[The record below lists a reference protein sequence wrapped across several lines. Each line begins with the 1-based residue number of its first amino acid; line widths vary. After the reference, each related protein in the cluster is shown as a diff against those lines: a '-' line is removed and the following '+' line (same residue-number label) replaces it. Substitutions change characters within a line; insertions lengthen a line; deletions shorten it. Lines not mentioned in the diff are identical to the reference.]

1 MASGSSLELCP
12 ASNGWLNEFL
22 CLALGQSQYAV
33 PIPTSKGCCKRGILQ
48 YRLSFYSVSRFDE
61 DTKSVSFA
69 PRHKPEIQQ
78 PFSSC
83 QGRSQYIFKQKKE
96 TGGHQKNTAAV
107 ARFHQNLGGPS
118 CLPSHGK
125 PLFTENDAGLINR
138 SSSPLASSFQWFD
151 NITFEINDT
160 LLHSAI
166 ADKPPLKYHAHLN
179 THEILNST
187 AYYDFEKGLITE
199 QRCLEEISHTFDL
212 PEEDVRGLMQAVT
225 SMAPKQEMLA
235 LVKGL
240 QQDHKVFGVG
250 NIPEPVFQSLC
261 FEFKLLNTLELVFL
275 SSRVGERMPHLG
287 FFDSL
292 LDLESLNPARTLFV
306 SSSLDSVVA
315 ARSLGFYGLVFIDI
329 HKKVEHVQAIW
340 SDPIPRA
347 QQYLQNNARQLD
359 LEMANGKTIKDAV
372 AQFLILDATEDESL
386 VEYDDTLPEFAWS
399 YGNTPKMFVYPPD
412 IDINAIG
419 MSAIKTI
426 PQETRDSMMDR
437 MLRYRNSYLTDNRI
451 CVCATAALNTI
462 TFFNEFGRGHQV
474 KETED
479 WIYCIMKTR
488 DFRDGTR
495 YYRIADF
502 FPSFCSRLI
511 MKAPHL
517 HKRLQPVLRDC
528 TLERTEAP
536 GDALSLACR
545 VIASARCGISSRKH
559 FERLLMTQEEDGS
572 FGAGLCYR
580 FARGGLDFY
589 HRGLTASL
597 AILAI
602 KEWDQLRS

>member
-1 MASGSSLELCP
+1 MPS
-12 ASNGWLNEFL
+12 
-22 CLALGQSQYAV
+22 
-33 PIPTSKGCCKRGILQ
+33 IPW
-48 YRLSFYSVSRFDE
+48 SFR
-61 DTKSVSFA
+61 
-69 PRHKPEIQQ
+69 
-78 PFSSC
+78 
-83 QGRSQYIFKQKKE
+83 
-96 TGGHQKNTAAV
+96 
-107 ARFHQNLGGPS
+107 
-118 CLPSHGK
+118 
-125 PLFTENDAGLINR
+125 
-138 SSSPLASSFQWFD
+138 WFD

-160 LLHSAI
+160 LLHSAR
-166 ADKPPLKYHAHLN
+166 ADKPRLKYHAHLN

-212 PEEDVRGLMQAVT
+212 SEEDVRVLMQAAT

-250 NIPEPVFQSLC
+250 NIPEPVFQSL
-261 FEFKLLNTLELVFL
+261 
-275 SSRVGERMPHLG
+275 R

-306 SSSLDSVVA
+306 SSSLESVVA
-315 ARSLGFYGLVFIDI
+315 ARSLGFYGLVFTDI
-329 HKKVEHVQAIW
+329 HETVEHVQAIC

-347 QQYLQNNARQLD
+347 QQYLQKNARQMD
-359 LEMANGKTIKDAV
+359 LEMANGKTIKDAF
-372 AQFLILDATEDESL
+372 AQFLILDATEDESS

-437 MLRYRNSYLTDNRI
+437 MLRYRDSRGILQTYLTDNRTR
-451 CVCATAALNTI
+451 VYATAALNTI
-462 TFFNEFGRGHQV
+462 TFFNEFGCGHQV

-479 WIYCIMKTR
+479 WVYCIMKTR
-488 DFRDGTR
+488 GFRDGTR
-495 YYRIADF
+495 YYPTADF
-502 FPSFCSRLI
+502 FLYFCSRLI

-517 HKRLQPVLRDC
+517 HKRLQPD
-528 TLERTEAP
+528 
-536 GDALSLACR
+536 
-545 VIASARCGISSRKH
+545 

-589 HRGLTASL
+589 HRELTASL

-602 KEWDQLRS
+602 KEWDQLRSQQEQEMADEINYLMAKMMMSVSIAEI